1 LDAKCCETIICETI
15 SIARKQPA
23 PKTPITI
30 EELTI
35 SPGSRQKRVL
45 RAGTTRLIP
54 GYAHATYFSFP
65 NDTSADSVTTQL
77 RLRTALDLPA
87 TYWLNPTLD
96 SPLPDPATA

>member
-1 LDAKCCETIICETI
+1 VALSGHVLDAKCCETIICETI

-65 NDTSADSVTTQL
+65 NDTSADSVTTQCAPPSTCL
-77 RLRTALDLPA
+77 RRTG
-87 TYWLNPTLD
+87 
-96 SPLPDPATA
+96 